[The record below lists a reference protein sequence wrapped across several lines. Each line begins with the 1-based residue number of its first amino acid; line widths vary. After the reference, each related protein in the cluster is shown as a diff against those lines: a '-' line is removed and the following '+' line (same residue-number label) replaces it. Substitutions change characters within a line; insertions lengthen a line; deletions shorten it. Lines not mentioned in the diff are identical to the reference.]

1 VVRRYARTLT
11 VIVVLFTLAGVILA
25 FNPIKI
31 GGFERGSDSLLG
43 LELGLD
49 LQGGSDLRYQA
60 VDPVT
65 GSPFVPREDEMKA
78 LKRRIE
84 ERVNSSGLG
93 SPKIQILGGDRL
105 LIQLPGVRDVA
116 RAKALIGETAQ
127 LVYRQRSINVARPL
141 TWLSNNDI
149 LSIKVS
155 EAPTSTRSA
164 SSLVAESATSTEAT
178 AEEPVEERPI
188 PMLEIE
194 FTDEAAAQFTS
205 LVTRLRESLTPVA
218 GSQQIATDLGPIPGS
233 GDIYVNVLEISVAG
247 STSTPL
253 QIPYSPIVRII
264 GGPVIPLGGDPY
276 ISRAEDGR
284 TFTFNLAG
292 TFIEMEEAQSRFSGD
307 PELQIL
313 ELVGRV
319 DEDIGLTGDD
329 MARAYAGQNQNTG
342 LPIVNIEFK
351 AEGARRFGEITTQM
365 AGGPDLLAIFLD
377 NKELISSRVISP
389 ITGGAAFIEGRDF
402 TFERVSDI
410 ALLLEAGRL
419 PVPIELIQERDVDA
433 ILGADSLARS
443 VVAGLVGLALVLL
456 FMVLYYRAPG
466 VVAAAALVI
475 YATLLLA
482 IFKIIGLTLELS
494 GVAAAIL
501 SIGMAVDAN
510 ILIFERMKEELRTGR
525 TLLSAINIGF
535 NRAWPAIRDSNV
547 STLITCAILFWFA
560 DTLGATIVQSFA
572 ATLAI
577 GVGLS
582 MFSAITVSR
591 TLLRLTAATPL
602 SRRLS
607 MFIPAGAGD
616 LPQRAPRAHTAQRS

>member
-1 VVRRYARTLT
+1 MRRYVRTLT
-11 VIVVLFTLAGVILA
+11 LIIVLVTLSALALA
-25 FNPIKI
+25 FNPINI
-31 GGFERGSDSLLG
+31 GTFERGSDSLLG

-65 GSPFVPREDEMKA
+65 GNPYTPKEDEMKA
-78 LKRRIE
+78 LKRSIE

-105 LIQLPGVRDVA
+105 LIQLPGIRDLG

-127 LVYRQRSINVARPL
+127 LVYKRRSTNVALPL
-141 TWLSNNDI
+141 TWLSNDDI
-149 LSIKVS
+149 LKVSVS
-155 EAPTSTRSA
+155 EAPTTTLPI
-164 SSLVAESATSTEAT
+164 SSSGPETTTSTSEIAT
-178 AEEPVEERPI
+178 AEEPQEIKPI
-188 PMLEIE
+188 PVLEIE
-194 FTDEAAAQFTS
+194 FSDEAAAQFTS
-205 LVTRLRESLTPVA
+205 LITRLRESLTPVTGTETA
-218 GSQQIATDLGPIPGS
+218 TELGSIPGS
-233 GDIYVNVLEISVAG
+233 GDIYVNLLEISVSG

-253 QIPYSPIVRII
+253 QIPYSPIARVVG
-264 GGPVIPLGGDPY
+264 GGPVISLGGDPY

-284 TFTFNLAG
+284 TFKLNLLG
-292 TFIEMEEAQSRFSGD
+292 TFIDMEEAQKRFSSN
-307 PELQIL
+307 PEIQIM
-313 ELVGRV
+313 ELVGRI

-329 MARAYAGQNQNTG
+329 MARAYAGQHQNTG

-351 AEGARRFGEITTQM
+351 AEGSRRFGEITTQM
-365 AGGPDLLAIFLD
+365 SGGPDLLAIFLD
-377 NKELISSRVISP
+377 DKELIASRVLSP
-389 ITGGAAFIEGRDF
+389 ITGGAAYIEGRDF
-402 TFERVSDI
+402 TFDRVSDI
-410 ALLLEAGRL
+410 ALLLESGRL

-433 ILGADSLARS
+433 ILGADSLAKS
-443 VVAGLVGLALVLL
+443 VVAGLAGLALVLL
-456 FMVLYYRAPG
+456 FMVIYYRVPG
-466 VVAAAALVI
+466 FIAAIALVT

-482 IFKIIGLTLELS
+482 IFKLIGLTLELS

-547 STLITCAILFWFA
+547 STLITCIILFWFA

-577 GVGLS
+577 GVAVS

-591 TLLRLTAATPL
+591 TLLRLTASTKL
-602 SRRLS
+602 NKRLG
-607 MFIPAGAGD
+607 MFVPAGRRD
-616 LPQRAPRAHTAQRS
+616 LPQNDPEEQTT

>member
-1 VVRRYARTLT
+1 MRRYARTLT
-11 VIVVLFTLAGVILA
+11 VIVVLVTLAGLILA
-25 FNPIKI
+25 VNPIKI
-31 GGFERGSDSLLG
+31 GDFERGGDSLLG

-65 GSPFVPREDEMKA
+65 GSPYVPREDEMKA

-84 ERVNSSGLG
+84 ERVNSYGLG
-93 SPKIQILGGDRL
+93 NPKIQILGGDRL
-105 LIQLPGVRDVA
+105 LIQLPGVRDLA

-141 TWLSNNDI
+141 TWLSRDDI
-149 LSIKVS
+149 LSVTVS
-155 EAPTSTRSA
+155 VAPTSTRS
-164 SSLVAESATSTEAT
+164 SLVEESATSTEAT
-178 AEEPVEERPI
+178 AEEPEELRPI
-188 PMLEIE
+188 PVLEIE

-233 GDIYVNVLEISVAG
+233 GDIYVNLLEISVTG

-292 TFIEMEEAQSRFSGD
+292 TFIELEEAQSRFSGD
-307 PELQIL
+307 PEIQIL

-377 NKELISSRVISP
+377 DKELISSRVISP

-419 PVPIELIQERDVDA
+419 PVTIELIQERTVGA
-433 ILGADSLARS
+433 ILGADSLAKS

-456 FMVLYYRAPG
+456 FMVVYYRAPG

-475 YATLLLA
+475 YAMLLLA

-494 GVAAAIL
+494 GVGAAIL

-577 GVGLS
+577 GVGVS

-602 SRRLS
+602 SRRLN
-607 MFIPAGAGD
+607 MFVPAGAGD
-616 LPQRAPRAHTAQRS
+616 LPQRVPRAQTT